1 MIDAYGNT
9 IDPADIKAYRNGWRA
24 WENGSPDALERADI
38 RGVRYAWRLGFFDAD
53 ASRAEHMKYKSLEC
67 PRALDTNSK
76 PSLEPQ
82 YPGHVPCQCST
93 CDHLRNSPDSGWG

>member
-1 MIDAYGNT
+1 MIDAHGNT

-24 WENGSPDALERADI
+24 WENGAIDALERADI
-38 RGVRYAWRLGFFDAD
+38 RRVSQAWYFGFYDAG
-53 ASRAEHMKYKSLEC
+53 ASVAEHMKYKSLEC
-67 PRALDTNSK
+67 SYALDTNSR

-93 CDHLRNSPDSGWG
+93 CNTIRNA

>member
-24 WENGSPDALERADI
+24 WENGSIDALERADI
-38 RGVRYAWRLGFFDAD
+38 RGVSQAWYSGYYDACVSVD
-53 ASRAEHMKYKSLEC
+53 GDMKYKSLEC
-67 PRALDTNSK
+67 RHANDTLSR

-93 CDHLRNSPDSGWG
+93 CNTIRNN